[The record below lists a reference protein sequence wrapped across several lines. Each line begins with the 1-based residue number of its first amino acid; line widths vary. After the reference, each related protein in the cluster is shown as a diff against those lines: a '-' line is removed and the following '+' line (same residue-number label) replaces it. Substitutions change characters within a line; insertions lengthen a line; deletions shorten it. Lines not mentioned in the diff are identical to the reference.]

1 MTQRHYRRSVAVVF
15 VALAPLL
22 VIYLMAAFVL
32 WEADPAMWS
41 EEAGFFIALTGM
53 GSAGMAVTAFR
64 GADMTQRTHQLR
76 TAARQD

>member
-32 WEADPAMWS
+32 WEADPAMWP
-41 EEAGFFIALTGM
+41 EDARLFIALTGM
-53 GSAGMAVTAFR
+53 GSAGMAVAAFR
-64 GADMTQRTHQLR
+64 GPI
-76 TAARQD
+76 